1 MTSTPI
7 TLLRGESKPKM
18 TVVELRERQSWTLE
32 QKIDHSLGTI
42 EAFVNRMGGEDKV
55 YVSFSGGKDS
65 TVLFHLARRIYPN
78 ILGVFCN
85 TGNEY
90 PDIIKF
96 VRQTQSEGANIKI
109 IRPIITPRKVW
120 EKYGFPLVGKE
131 ISRYIHDVRTNPNS
145 KQSQLRLSRD
155 TQFSISNKWR
165 YLITETY
172 DIHNICCNK
181 LKKEPM
187 HRFNK
192 ESGRFPIIGV
202 MASESRRREKDYIA
216 NGNCN
221 YFEDKSPKSQPLSIW
236 LEEDIWAYIER
247 FNLPIAD
254 IYHKGAMRTGCMGC
268 GFGAQFADDTRFRV
282 LYSNYPK
289 CYDMVMNYTNN
300 GVTFR
305 EALRKALAVN
315 GLYLPDEQPP
325 PLFDDEI

>member
-1 MTSTPI
+1 MTI
-7 TLLRGESKPKM
+7 A
-18 TVVELRERQSWTLE
+18 ELRERQSWTLE

-42 EAFVNRMGGEDKV
+42 ESFVNRMGGEDKV

-78 ILGVFCN
+78 MLGVFCN

-90 PDIIKF
+90 PDIIRF
-96 VRQTQSEGANIKI
+96 VRQTQSEGANIQI
-109 IRPIITPRKVW
+109 IRPKITPRAVW
-120 EKYGFPLVGKE
+120 AKYGFPLVGKE
-131 ISRYIHDVRTNPNS
+131 QSFYINIVRKNP
-145 KQSQLRLSRD
+145 KCRTAQLR
-155 TQFSISNKWR
+155 ISKGTRFGISEKWR
-165 YLITETY
+165 YLINEPY
-172 DIHNICCNK
+172 DVHNICCNK

-187 HRFNK
+187 HRFCK
-192 ESGRFPIIGV
+192 ESGRFPILGV
-202 MASESRRREKDYIA
+202 MASESKRREADYIK

-221 YFEDKSPKSQPLSIW
+221 YFDSKQPKSQPLSIW
-236 LEEDIWAYIER
+236 VEQDIWDYIKR

-282 LYSNYPK
+282 LYRNYPK
-289 CYDMVMNYTNN
+289 CYDMVMDYTNN

-325 PLFDDEI
+325 TLFDIIND